1 MGIETTDISLN
12 TFLLIATVVLTLGGI
27 GFKLAQ
33 IVSRI
38 ELSVAEIKGVLVANS
53 ARLDRIENEIKEMDN
68 RLRHME
74 KSK

>member
-1 MGIETTDISLN
+1 MEIIAEGISLN
-12 TFLLIATVVLTLGGI
+12 TLLLVATVVLTLGGI

-53 ARLDRIENEIKEMDN
+53 ARLDRIEREIKELDE
-68 RLRHME
+68 RIRHME
-74 KSK
+74 KS